1 MDIDVHEAKKWKTNI
16 HKLYYKLQ
24 SVRAITGRKVV
35 GREEWEAFIWLM
47 FWYCV
52 KNVHVMLLKTCT
64 WSASSLNQTSSEGH
78 EILVKKN
85 LVYLWNKCY
94 MAEEK

>member
-35 GREEWEAFIWLM
+35 GREE
-47 FWYCV
+47 
-52 KNVHVMLLKTCT
+52 
-64 WSASSLNQTSSEGH
+64 
-78 EILVKKN
+78 
-85 LVYLWNKCY
+85 
-94 MAEEK
+94 